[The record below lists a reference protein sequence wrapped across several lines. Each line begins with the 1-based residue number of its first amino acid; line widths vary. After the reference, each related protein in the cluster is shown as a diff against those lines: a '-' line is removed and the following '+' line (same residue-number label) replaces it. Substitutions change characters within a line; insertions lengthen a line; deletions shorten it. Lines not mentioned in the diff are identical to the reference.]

1 MRSLRSLRPNKIVPR
16 GTRVME
22 ARGVSLV
29 AKDAREIAADSD
41 CRRLPR
47 KRGRQSVIG
56 RGLGDFRQDLQDLGA
71 GG

>member
-1 MRSLRSLRPNKIVPR
+1 MGIVPR

-22 ARGVSLV
+22 ARGVGFV
-29 AKDAREIAADSD
+29 AKDAKEIAADSD

-56 RGLGDFRQDLQDLGA
+56 RSLGDFRQDLPDYRDFWENL
-71 GG
+71 